1 MKCTAVIT
9 EGFGNVTTLVGP
21 VSNRDSPSL
30 RVGISI
36 LNILRDLVTFKPPER
51 DLSLVPEHSD
61 DTATSLIERTTS
73 ASLEIVNGTT
83 GVVTVRALALETEGV
98 AEVTLWLRAVL
109 VPVPGGGVG
118 I

>member
-1 MKCTAVIT
+1 MIT
-9 EGFGNVTTLVGP
+9 EGIGNVTTLVGP
-21 VSNRDSPSL
+21 VSDGNSPSFGV
-30 RVGISI
+30 RISI

-73 ASLEIVNGTT
+73 ASLEIVDGAT

-98 AEVTLWLRAVL
+98 SEVTLWLRAVL
-109 VPVPGGGVG
+109 VPVPSGGVG